1 VRDLRQRRPAMRACR
16 LVSHGGRSW
25 NFHETHVKRV
35 RYTCIFKRS
44 VAAAVDEDQPNALR
58 VGLEFIRVQN
68 SREVEYAGQLQA
80 LRDFA
85 HSLGVPVETAAAT
98 YDREVRA
105 LRSGAKVDRF
115 VGVIAQKRAKDAIRH
130 VASIERRG

>member
-1 VRDLRQRRPAMRACR
+1 M
-16 LVSHGGRSW
+16 
-25 NFHETHVKRV
+25 
-35 RYTCIFKRS
+35 
-44 VAAAVDEDQPNALR
+44 
-58 VGLEFIRVQN
+58 QN
-68 SREVEYAGQLQA
+68 SQEMEHAGQLQA

-98 YDREVRA
+98 YDRELHA

-130 VASIERRG
+130 VASAGRRA